1 MRKLNNVMG
10 LCIAL
15 MMSSM
20 AFAKG
25 QVKSTVISSDYSRN
39 SISKITLLY
48 GDRWDNQVVTGVDSI
63 QTGAKFDVNN
73 IKTKTIRLKG
83 AFRTAEE
90 QQAQLAAQ
98 QPQEKY
104 HDLA

>member
-39 SISKITLLY
+39 SISKITILY

-63 QTGAKFDVNN
+63 QTGAKFDINNRQVLSCLENIARRKEIWQVNYM
-73 IKTKTIRLKG
+73 
-83 AFRTAEE
+83 ASA
-90 QQAQLAAQ
+90 
-98 QPQEKY
+98 
-104 HDLA
+104 